1 MIYLKKKLNTLEKTF
16 QIFYLIALTLKVPNS
31 LVKATLVLGEN
42 VLMEFCVKQV
52 RSNQSFIF
60 LLNENFIVL
69 VKMNLLKSRVSEICV
84 NQIHLNKELVLFRDV
99 TTENF

>member
-31 LVKATLVLGEN
+31 LVLGEN

-84 NQIHLNKELVLFRDV
+84 NQIRVNKELVYRDV

>member
-60 LLNENFIVL
+60 LLKENFIVL
-69 VKMNLLKSRVSEICV
+69 V
-84 NQIHLNKELVLFRDV
+84 
-99 TTENF
+99 

>member
-84 NQIHLNKELVLFRDV
+84 HQIRVNKELVYRDV
-99 TTENF
+99 TT

>member
-31 LVKATLVLGEN
+31 LVKATLVLGEI
-42 VLMEFCVKQV
+42 VLIEFCVKQV

-60 LLNENFIVL
+60 LLNENFIVF
-69 VKMNLLKSRVSEICV
+69 VKMNLLKSRVSEICAH
-84 NQIHLNKELVLFRDV
+84 QIRVNKELVYRDV
-99 TTENF
+99 TT

>member
-31 LVKATLVLGEN
+31 LVKAALVLGEN

-69 VKMNLLKSRVSEICV
+69 
-84 NQIHLNKELVLFRDV
+84 LNF
-99 TTENF
+99 

>member
-84 NQIHLNKELVLFRDV
+84 NQIRVNKELVYRDV

>member
-1 MIYLKKKLNTLEKTF
+1 M
-16 QIFYLIALTLKVPNS
+16 LI
-31 LVKATLVLGEN
+31 
-42 VLMEFCVKQV
+42 EFCVKQV

-84 NQIHLNKELVLFRDV
+84 NQIRVNKELVYRDV
-99 TTENF
+99 TT